1 MDYLIGNFMM
11 GIVEFIII
19 LLKIIAFLV
28 IISIL
33 LVIAGGLGGLRSVLL
48 LLGGFMLSMGV
59 LIFLR
64 SIGFLSYST
73 MTGLACLVLGVLYL
87 LVSLLVGLFRVEGR
101 FLLIAS
107 VSLILYFIG
116 EVSSYYGLIG
126 FSGFTLAVS
135 SFLVLTGL
143 QVILETS
150 RRYS

>member
-1 MDYLIGNFMM
+1 MV

-19 LLKIIAFLV
+19 LLKIIAFSV

-48 LLGGFMLSMGV
+48 LLGGFMLSMGA
-59 LIFLR
+59 LIFIR
-64 SIGFLSYST
+64 SIGYLSYST

-87 LVSLLVGLFRVEGR
+87 LVSLLVGLSRVEGR

-107 VSLILYFIG
+107 VSLILYFVG
-116 EVSSYYGLIG
+116 EVLGYYGLISLG
-126 FSGFTLAVS
+126 GFTLSVS
-135 SFLVLTGL
+135 SFLVLAGL

-150 RRYS
+150 RR